1 MKSFYYIIIVFIIS
15 ILSIVVYNF
24 ILNEKIDSNSTVLA
38 IIVSVLSFSGITKMN
53 NSKMHLLMQFLFS
66 IMISIISYIIC
77 KTYLF

>member
-53 NSKMHLLMQFLFS
+53 NSKMNLLIQFLLS